1 MGQRDSLNSYITTVK
16 DKPFLWGKHDCL
28 TFTNNAFHEMYGQ
41 GWADDW
47 IGRYNHNMSAKEL
60 QKEFGYKSFIKA
72 VDDKLTRINY
82 IPPLGAL
89 IATKEA
95 HRWITGFA
103 MGISNGKRGVFLS
116 EQGLIHLS
124 FDVVKYSWVKSA

>member
-1 MGQRDSLNSYITTVK
+1 MGQRDSLNSYIKTVK

-28 TFTNNAFHEMYGQ
+28 TFTNSAFHEMYGQ

-47 IGRYNHNMSAKEL
+47 IGRYSHSMGAKEL